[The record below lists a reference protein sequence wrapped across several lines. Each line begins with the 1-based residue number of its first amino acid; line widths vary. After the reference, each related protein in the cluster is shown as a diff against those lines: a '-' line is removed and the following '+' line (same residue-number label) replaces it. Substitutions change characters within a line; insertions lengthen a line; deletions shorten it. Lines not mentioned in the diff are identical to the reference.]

1 MGEPKD
7 FLVLV
12 DFDGT
17 ITQKDVG
24 ADLFN
29 TYSKE
34 KSQKIVSRWVKG
46 EISSR
51 ECLER
56 ECQLIK
62 ITEAELKK
70 FALRQKI
77 DVKFPTF
84 VDYCKG
90 EHLRLVILSDGLDLY
105 IKLILKKY
113 GLNEV
118 PFYSN
123 VLSFNNGELS
133 LKFPFFDR
141 GCGNCGNCKRYHISR
156 LRGKTKRVIYIGDG
170 LSDKCAVREADF
182 VFAKK
187 DLRKFCKKADIWHFP
202 YSNFGDIIRILPE
215 VIFKA

>member
-187 DLRKFCKKADIWHFP
+187 DLRKFCEKSDIQHIP
-202 YSNFGDIIRILPE
+202 YRNFGDIIRILPD
-215 VIFKA
+215 VISRV

>member
-1 MGEPKD
+1 MGEPKHV
-7 FLVLV
+7 LVLV

-34 KSQKIVSRWVKG
+34 KSQEIVSRWIKG

-56 ECQLIK
+56 ECQLID

-77 DVKFPTF
+77 DVKFPAF
-84 VDYCKG
+84 VDYCKR
-90 EHLRLVILSDGLDLY
+90 EKHELVILSDGLDLY
-105 IKLILKKY
+105 IKLILEKY
-113 GLNEV
+113 GLKEV

-123 VLSFNNGELS
+123 IVNFRNGDLS
-133 LKFPFFDR
+133 LEFPFYEK
-141 GCGNCGNCKRYHISR
+141 GCGNCGNCKRYHLRR
-156 LRGKTKRVIYIGDG
+156 LKGKNKRVIYIGDG
-170 LSDKCAVREADF
+170 LSDKCAVSEADF

-187 DLRKFCKKADIWHFP
+187 GLRKFCQKDDIRHFP
-202 YSNFGDIIRILPE
+202 YRNFGDIMRILPD
-215 VIFKA
+215 VISKV